1 MKMFTL
7 LTSLIIV
14 LFASLSTAN
23 ASTETYR
30 SGRDRVTLS
39 GNTAVGVMAG
49 TMIGCDYIGR
59 SGNQEKWTCNSNVYQ
74 LVLETDNNSQV
85 ASLGLFYNRA
95 GRYVS
100 TMHVPY
106 SQVRVTR

>member
-1 MKMFTL
+1 MKMFAFLAT
-7 LTSLIIV
+7 IV
-14 LFASLSTAN
+14 IVFFASLSTAS
-23 ASTETYR
+23 AATETYR

-39 GNTAVGVMAG
+39 GNTAVGVMGG

-74 LVLETDNNSQV
+74 LVMESDNQSQV

-95 GRYVS
+95 GNYVS
-100 TMHVPY
+100 IIHVPY